1 MMGISYNTSISTNG
15 LILHID
21 PANVKSYPGS
31 GTDITDLSKNLD
43 FTTYNSGTYFNH
55 NSANGTFEITR
66 STTAGSKAGGGFE
79 ATASSS
85 SDLAVDNFLYNDHTI
100 SLWCKINDIARF
112 LDYDAT
118 ETTEGNSALLV
129 WRGYHAGFYYNSSN
143 LYYVIWTNGSTV
155 SISTSSI
162 SEGAWLNIIGRR
174 SSNTLE
180 LIINN
185 TSVAGPTSVTTTT
198 TNVNT
203 TDNIRIGYANAGT
216 SNYAWYSDLDI
227 GDVKLYNRAL
237 SDDEINKNFEALRGR
252 FGI

>member
-1 MMGISYNTSISTNG
+1 MGISYNTSVSTNG

-21 PANVKSYPGS
+21 PANIKSYPGS

-55 NSANGTFEITR
+55 NSTNGTFEITR
-66 STTAGSKAGGGFE
+66 STTAGSKAGGGFQ
-79 ATASSS
+79 ATAASS
-85 SDLAVDNFLYNDHTI
+85 SDLAVDNFLYNDHTM
-100 SLWCKINDIARF
+100 SVWCKINDLARF
-112 LDYDAT
+112 VQYDAT
-118 ETTEGNSALLV
+118 ETTESQSALLV
-129 WRGYHAGFYYNSSN
+129 WRGYHAGLYYNNST
-143 LYYVIWTNGSTV
+143 LYYTIWTNGSTV
-155 SISTSSI
+155 NINTTSI
-162 SEGAWLNIIGRR
+162 SEGAWLNIIARR

-185 TSVAGPTSVTTTT
+185 TSAAGPTSVTTTT

-203 TDNIRIGYANAGT
+203 TDNIRIGYANEGT
-216 SNYAWYSDLDI
+216 SNYAWYADLDI

-237 SDDEINKNFEALRGR
+237 TDDEVNKNFQALRGR